1 LNIKFTQ
8 QDSDEQNSTN
18 FKDLKNSTNFQ
29 NLKDSV
35 VRLMQLI
42 PMRSQKNKI
51 NKKINYP
58 KWQKIVEKKIETR
71 IDWCITMSTKIL
83 KHKNARAY

>member
-1 LNIKFTQ
+1 MKIVKNSWITLNIKFTQ

-18 FKDLKNSTNFQ
+18 FKDSKNSTNFQ

-51 NKKINYP
+51 NKKI
-58 KWQKIVEKKIETR
+58 KV
-71 IDWCITMSTKIL
+71 TK
-83 KHKNARAY
+83 NS